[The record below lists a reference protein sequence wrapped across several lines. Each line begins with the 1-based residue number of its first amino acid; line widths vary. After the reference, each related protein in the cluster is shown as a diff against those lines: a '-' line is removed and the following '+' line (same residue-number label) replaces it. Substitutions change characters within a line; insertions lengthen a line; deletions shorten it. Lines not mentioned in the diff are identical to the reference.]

1 MIKVLF
7 VCSKNKWRSRTAET
21 IFKNKAGLHV
31 RSAGTERSAQ
41 IRLSQKL
48 IEWAEVIFVMENK
61 HKTRIQKTFRASLQ
75 DQELVVLDIPDV
87 YPYMD
92 EALIKILE
100 DSIDYYFDEEA

>member
-21 IFKNKAGLHV
+21 IFKNRAGFHV

-41 IRLSQKL
+41 IRLTQKL
-48 IEWAEVIFVMENK
+48 VEWAEVIFVMENK
-61 HKTRIQKTFRASLQ
+61 HKTRIQKTFRSSLQ
-75 DQELVVLDIPDV
+75 EQELVVLDIPDV

-92 EALIKILE
+92 ENLIQLLE
-100 DSIDYYFDEEA
+100 DSMDYYFEEE

>member
-41 IRLSQKL
+41 VRLTHKL

-61 HKTRIQKTFRASLQ
+61 HKTRIQKSFRDVLEN
-75 DQELVVLDIPDV
+75 QELVVLDIPDI

-92 EALIKILE
+92 ETLIEILE
-100 DSIDYYFDEEA
+100 NSIDFYFDEV

>member
-41 IRLSQKL
+41 VRLSQKL

-61 HKTRIQKTFRASLQ
+61 HKTRIQKSFREVLN
-75 DQELVVLDIPDV
+75 DQELVVLDIPDI

-92 EALIKILE
+92 EGLIKILE
-100 DSIDYYFDEEA
+100 NSIDFYFDEE

>member
-21 IFKNKAGLHV
+21 IFKNRNGLHV

-41 IRLSQKL
+41 VRLTQKM

-61 HKTRIQKTFRASLQ
+61 HKSKIQQRFRAALQ
-75 DQELVVLDIPDV
+75 NQDIVVLDIPDL

-92 EALIKILE
+92 EELIQLLE
-100 DSIDYYFDEEA
+100 DSINYYFEDV

>member
-21 IFKNKAGLHV
+21 IFKNKDGLHV
-31 RSAGTERSAQ
+31 RSAGTEHSAQ
-41 IRLSQKL
+41 IRLTAKL

-61 HKTRIQKTFRASLQ
+61 HKTRIQKSFRAALQ
-75 DQELVVLDIPDV
+75 DQEVVVLDIPDI

-92 EALIKILE
+92 EELIQILE
-100 DSIDYYFDEEA
+100 ASLDYYFEEE